1 MRDLYV
7 RHIAALLQVKDWQVE
22 NCAELFAEGC
32 TIPFISRYRKERT
45 GGLSDVEVAEI
56 KHWTEVFGEMEKRKA
71 SILSTIEEQGK
82 LTPELKAQIEEA
94 QVLQR
99 VEDLYKPFKKKKAT
113 RASKAKARGLAPL
126 AEILWEQGGEARLA
140 MTYIYDHLDAFRLLI
155 CKSAGTRYESFLHD
169 LSEAEEKITLDMMSL
184 LREQGMPIREVD
196 PEEFHLLV
204 TANIDAVFQA
214 VIHDF
219 SREQAMHYADTL
231 DAFFARGWQAL
242 FGY

>member
-1 MRDLYV
+1 MTRD
-7 RHIAALLQVKDWQVE
+7 K
-22 NCAELFAEGC
+22 ELHHG
-32 TIPFISRYRKERT
+32 
-45 GGLSDVEVAEI
+45 
-56 KHWTEVFGEMEKRKA
+56 
-71 SILSTIEEQGK
+71 SILSAALAEFLEYGFTDASVRRIASAAGMS
-82 LTPELKAQIEEA
+82 ASG
-94 QVLQR
+94 
-99 VEDLYKPFKKKKAT
+99 LYKHF
-113 RASKAKARGLAPL
+113 ASKEEMFSALVEPACQGLMALFRQEEREQRGSIGAGDLSRWDTGQDAKIAVAF
-126 AEILWEQGGEARLA
+126 
-140 MTYIYDHLDAFRLLI
+140 IYDHLDAFRLLI